1 MILLIDN
8 YDSFVYNL
16 ARYVEELGCETH
28 VVRNDATTVEEIKG
42 WAPQAIIISPGPCT
56 PTEAGISLDV
66 VRQLGSQIPML
77 GVCLGHQVIAAA
89 YGAKIVCAPR
99 PIHGQTSPISHEQ
112 TSLFANMTQPLIATR
127 YHSLIVERETLPACL
142 HVTAETADGLVMGIE
157 HETHPNFGVQFH
169 PESVLTEGGHQL
181 LKTFLE
187 LAGVPTQSCPEGDL
201 NSESHVADGL
211 RNAQIDGKPIHW

>member
-28 VVRNDATTVEEIKG
+28 VVRNDATTVEEIKD
-42 WAPQAIIISPGPCT
+42 WNPLAIIISPGPCT

-89 YGAKIVCAPR
+89 YGAKISRAPR

-112 TSLFANMTQPLIATR
+112 ASLFANMTQPLIATR

-142 HVTAETADGLVMGIE
+142 HVTAETADELIMGIA
-157 HETHPNFGVQFH
+157 HQRHPNYGIQFH

-181 LKTFLE
+181 LRSFLE
-187 LAGVPTQSCPEGDL
+187 LAGISTRSCPEGDL
-201 NSESHVADGL
+201 NSESNIAEGL